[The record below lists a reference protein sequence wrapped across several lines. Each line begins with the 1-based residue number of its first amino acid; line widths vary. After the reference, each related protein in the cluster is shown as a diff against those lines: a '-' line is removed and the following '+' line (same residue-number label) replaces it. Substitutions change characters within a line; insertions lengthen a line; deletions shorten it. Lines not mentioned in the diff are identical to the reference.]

1 MSPPAQLAA
10 VLPISAAE
18 LVSLRFRL
26 LARRRAAWLRSF
38 DVPSGASEADL
49 ILDDVD
55 TPDAEAVWTDAQP
68 WAAQWKEEL
77 RSVEAALQDDQS
89 SFLARLRAVFGL
101 NTQESD
107 LLEACA
113 AVALDPSLGRL
124 CAYLQNHAARGY
136 VTEEM
141 VARLHGY
148 GRCSVWNAD
157 SALFR
162 WELILSHELGPGEPH
177 ALFLDPQLRDRLCGR
192 DTLPDALAGA
202 ARPYESVETVGSLP
216 VEETA
221 ALIEQYVNAKPVSR
235 MRLVIEG
242 GRGSGRRTL
251 AGEVSARMRLNLLL
265 INSDEIS
272 DQNWRR
278 SYVLAQR
285 QAYFDKTA
293 VAWYGENLSHRPWP
307 AGLPSFPVQF
317 AIVETGTSLLPLE
330 GVAEHRVRVPPLT
343 VADRST
349 LWRTHLSACLDWP
362 PHEFD
367 VLAERYRVQPGDI
380 VAVSAAVKTPQQA
393 ALRVREAS
401 RSRLGGLAQLLRCS
415 FTWNDLVVSAALR
428 EALEDIVFEA
438 KHRAV
443 VWEDPEAHRLFPQG
457 QGLIALLSGPPGTG
471 KTMAAQVIAATLGY
485 DLFRV
490 DLAGVISK
498 WVGETSQ
505 NFERI
510 LTRAADM
517 HAIILFDECDAIFSK
532 RTSEVHDAQDKFANT
547 DAAYLLQA
555 MESYPGIAFLATNQK
570 GNIDPAF
577 IRRLRYL
584 LEFSKPDATQR
595 LDIWR
600 RIVVGLGGE
609 GRRDVL
615 DASLRLLADSVEVT
629 GAQIKFA
636 TLGAIFAAR
645 RDSSPMELR
654 HLVRGLERELAKEG
668 RALGSRE
675 RERIM
680 SHGK

>member
-1 MSPPAQLAA
+1 
-10 VLPISAAE
+10 
-18 LVSLRFRL
+18 
-26 LARRRAAWLRSF
+26 
-38 DVPSGASEADL
+38 
-49 ILDDVD
+49 
-55 TPDAEAVWTDAQP
+55 
-68 WAAQWKEEL
+68 
-77 RSVEAALQDDQS
+77 
-89 SFLARLRAVFGL
+89 
-101 NTQESD
+101 
-107 LLEACA
+107 
-113 AVALDPSLGRL
+113 
-124 CAYLQNHAARGY
+124 
-136 VTEEM
+136 
-141 VARLHGY
+141 
-148 GRCSVWNAD
+148 
-157 SALFR
+157 
-162 WELILSHELGPGEPH
+162 
-177 ALFLDPQLRDRLCGR
+177 
-192 DTLPDALAGA
+192 
-202 ARPYESVETVGSLP
+202 
-216 VEETA
+216 
-221 ALIEQYVNAKPVSR
+221 
-235 MRLVIEG
+235 
-242 GRGSGRRTL
+242 
-251 AGEVSARMRLNLLL
+251 
-265 INSDEIS
+265 
-272 DQNWRR
+272 
-278 SYVLAQR
+278 
-285 QAYFDKTA
+285 
-293 VAWYGENLSHRPWP
+293 
-307 AGLPSFPVQF
+307 
-317 AIVETGTSLLPLE
+317 
-330 GVAEHRVRVPPLT
+330 
-343 VADRST
+343 
-349 LWRTHLSACLDWP
+349 
-362 PHEFD
+362 
-367 VLAERYRVQPGDI
+367 
-380 VAVSAAVKTPQQA
+380 
-393 ALRVREAS
+393 
-401 RSRLGGLAQLLRCS
+401 
-415 FTWNDLVVSAALR
+415 VSAALR